1 MPQRKNHRDGKPSA
15 MYGSVDLLILRVLD
29 LEGPLHGLEISQRI
43 GSLSDQALLLEEGA
57 LYPALHRLERKLFLE
72 GEWRISDRG
81 RRAKFYQL
89 TSAGSEALAREI
101 SHWTS
106 HTAAVDKVL
115 ALPPNTTR

>member
-1 MPQRKNHRDGKPSA
+1 MPQRKTHRGGKPSS

-29 LEGPLHGLEISQRI
+29 LEGPLHGLEIAQRI
-43 GSLSDQALLLEEGA
+43 RSLSDQALLLEEGA
-57 LYPALHRLERKLFLE
+57 LYPALHRLERKHHLE
-72 GEWRISDRG
+72 GEWRISDKG

-89 TSAGSEALAREI
+89 TSAGSEALTQEI

-115 ALPPNTTR
+115 ALPPNAAR